1 MTQQGA
7 PNNKLAKGDRD
18 ENPRG
23 IGLLALIREDLR
35 THDDNLLSPG
45 FWALCVHRLGNARMG
60 VKTAPLRAPLS
71 VAYQVAFHGVIALW
85 GIDLPYNVRVGR
97 RLRWAQV
104 RSTLVGALGRVCPG
118 CRRRLGEWH
127 RRLEWRQVQRRFSKQ
142 PARESAT

>member
-1 MTQQGA
+1 MTLQGA

-60 VKTAPLRAPLS
+60 VKTAPLRAQEFLARNS
-71 VAYQVAFHGVIALW
+71 
-85 GIDLPYNVRVGR
+85 
-97 RLRWAQV
+97 
-104 RSTLVGALGRVCPG
+104 STASQGGAP
-118 CRRRLGEWH
+118 
-127 RRLEWRQVQRRFSKQ
+127 
-142 PARESAT
+142 